1 VIPLAVTGAQR
12 ATAAPDVPTLR
23 ELGYDGF
30 DDLFVA
36 NGLLAPTGTSPAVIK
51 ALNRE
56 IVRMNASGPIR
67 EKLVQA
73 SYEPGTLSPAE
84 YAGMIDR
91 ELKLWG
97 DVVQETGVRV
107 KA

>member
-1 VIPLAVTGAQR
+1 MIG
-12 ATAAPDVPTLR
+12 
-23 ELGYDGF
+23 
-30 DDLFVA
+30 
-36 NGLLAPTGTSPAVIK
+36 

-56 IVRMNASGPIR
+56 IVRINTGGAIR
-67 EKLVQA
+67 ERLLAA
-73 SYEPGTLSPAE
+73 SYEPGTMSPQDYGA
-84 YAGMIDR
+84 MIDR

>member
-1 VIPLAVTGAQR
+1 
-12 ATAAPDVPTLR
+12 
-23 ELGYDGF
+23 
-30 DDLFVA
+30 
-36 NGLLAPTGTSPAVIK
+36 LLAPTGTAPAMIK

-56 IVRMNASGPIR
+56 MVRMNASGPIR
-67 EKLVQA
+67 EKLLQA
-73 SYEPGTLSPAE
+73 SYEPGTMSPEE
-84 YAGMIDR
+84 YAAMIDR

>member
-1 VIPLAVTGAQR
+1 
-12 ATAAPDVPTLR
+12 
-23 ELGYDGF
+23 
-30 DDLFVA
+30 
-36 NGLLAPTGTSPAVIK
+36 LAPTGTSPAVIK

-56 IVRMNASGPIR
+56 MVRMNASGPIR
-67 EKLVQA
+67 EKLLQA
-73 SYEPGTLSPAE
+73 SYEPGTMSPEE
-84 YAGMIDR
+84 YAAMIDR